1 VPAASA
7 YITFDYKDW
16 YVYSAIIS
24 AISRFDTRDLEF
36 NQKGAK
42 PLAENIEVGKH
53 FKLFKQNLTAIARVE
68 YTKAMLYAKIP
79 KYQLTLGLND
89 QVSNHL
95 LLQVQGS
102 YAKSYAEADQAY
114 QQSTNK
120 TVTGTGKGSLGI
132 MGIIT
137 LRF

>member
-1 VPAASA
+1 LQYNFGTGGFYHVSLHKKVPAASA

-68 YTKAMLYAKIP
+68 YTKAIASSRKLCKKLCRGRSSISAI
-79 KYQLTLGLND
+79 
-89 QVSNHL
+89 
-95 LLQVQGS
+95 
-102 YAKSYAEADQAY
+102 
-114 QQSTNK
+114 NK
-120 TVTGTGKGSLGI
+120 QNCNGYGKG
-132 MGIIT
+132 
-137 LRF
+137 